1 MSRILISG
9 YYGFNNAGDDV
20 VLYGIISSL
29 RREQPH
35 ISLAVLSNQP
45 ERTAA
50 LFGIPAHN
58 RWKLSTIIRE
68 LSKSDLLVMGGG
80 TLMQDITSPRSVL
93 YYLGIVTI
101 AKMLGKPV
109 VFFAQGFGPVVKPF
123 SRWLIN
129 KVVNKID
136 VITVRDYESG
146 EDFKACGVTA
156 PLYVT
161 ADPALT
167 IHPDEIDA
175 TFGENMLRDLFPD
188 QNRPLMLFSVRNW
201 KAEQAFKQQIA
212 DVADYYVQ
220 NGWNVLF
227 LPMHYPDDIAPSKE
241 IVELMKEQGARWI
254 DQQISFEQ
262 IMSLL
267 KNADYVVGMRLHSL
281 ILACM
286 LQIPFTGISYDPKID
301 RFVERAG
308 MPCAG
313 HIKNLDKDKLLSLL
327 IERTNNLSR
336 EQELISQTS
345 LELAQ
350 EAHKSSELVLQALD
364 GERVPRKGLSS

>member
-1 MSRILISG
+1 MPRILISG

-35 ISLAVLSNQP
+35 ISLSVLSNQP

-58 RWKLSTIIRE
+58 RWRLSTIVRE
-68 LSKSDLLVMGGG
+68 LSGCDLLVMGGG

-109 VFFAQGFGPVVKPF
+109 VFYAQGFGPVVKPL
-123 SRWLIN
+123 SRWMIN
-129 KVVNKID
+129 KVVNKVD
-136 VITVRDYESG
+136 VITVRDFESG
-146 EDFKACGVTA
+146 EDFKACGVEA

-175 TFGENMLRDLFPD
+175 EPGRRLLAELFSDPSK
-188 QNRPLMLFSVRNW
+188 PLVAFSVRNW
-201 KAEQAFKQQIA
+201 KQEERYKQYIA
-212 DVADYYVQ
+212 RAADYFAKQ
-220 NGWNVLF
+220 GWNVLY
-227 LPMHYPDDIAPSKE
+227 LPMHYPSDIPPSQE
-241 IVELMKEQGARWI
+241 IMGLMKQEGARVI
-254 DQQISFEQ
+254 DQPVTFHE
-262 IMSLL
+262 IMCIL
-267 KNADYVVGMRLHSL
+267 KNCQYVVGMRLHSL

-286 LQIPFTGISYDPKID
+286 LQVPFTGISYDPKID

-308 MPCAG
+308 MPSAG
-313 HIKNLDKDKLLSLL
+313 HIKDLDGEQLLQLL
-327 IERTNNLSR
+327 AERTSNLEIDRTIIAQSSQALAR
-336 EQELISQTS
+336 E
-345 LELAQ
+345 A
-350 EAHKSSELVLQALD
+350 AKSSELVLQALD
-364 GERVPRKGLSS
+364 GNLR

>member
-1 MSRILISG
+1 MPRILISG

-35 ISLAVLSNQP
+35 ISLSVLSNQP

-50 LFGIPAHN
+50 LFGIEAHN
-58 RWKLSTIIRE
+58 RWRLSTIVRE
-68 LSKSDLLVMGGG
+68 LSRCDLLVMGGG
-80 TLMQDITSPRSVL
+80 TLMQDVTSPRSVL

-109 VFFAQGFGPVVKPF
+109 VFYAQGFGPVVKPF
-123 SRWLIN
+123 SRFMIN
-129 KVVNKID
+129 KVVNKVD
-136 VITVRDYESG
+136 VITVRDFESG
-146 EDFKACGVTA
+146 EDFKACGVKA

-175 TFGENMLRDLFPD
+175 APGKALLSSLFPD
-188 QNRPLMLFSVRNW
+188 MSRPLIAFSVRNW
-201 KAEQAFKQQIA
+201 KQEERFKQDIA
-212 DVADYYVQ
+212 RAADAYAKK
-220 NGWNVLF
+220 GWNVLF
-227 LPMHYPDDIAPSKE
+227 LPMHYPSDIPPSKE
-241 IVELMKEQGARWI
+241 IMGMMQEPGAQVI
-254 DQQISFEQ
+254 DQPVTFHD

-267 KNADYVVGMRLHSL
+267 KSCQYVVGMRLHSL

-286 LQIPFTGISYDPKID
+286 LQVPFTGISYDPKID

-313 HIKNLDKDKLLSLL
+313 HIKDLDGTALLSLL
-327 IERTNNLSR
+327 EERTSHLDR
-336 EQELISQTS
+336 EQALIREHSHTLA
-345 LELAQ
+345 LEA
-350 EAHKSSELVLQALD
+350 AKSSELVLQALQ
-364 GERVPRKGLSS
+364 RR